1 MDKNR
6 DILEQEALRKRPFTV
21 PEGYFDALK
30 ERLGAIPR
38 EAEPVA
44 EKPVAHLLE
53 PIQKPKESAQK
64 GWIRPAMVWA
74 AGVAALL
81 AVGVWVFS
89 RSGAPADP
97 SALEVLSYEEMAYSD
112 LIPRT
117 DPYIYFADEVEQPE
131 DPEREEII
139 DYLLQNPLY

>member
-1 MDKNR
+1 MDKKR

-21 PEGYFDALK
+21 PEGYFDALQ

-38 EAEPVA
+38 EAAASEPARLKDSA
-44 EKPVAHLLE
+44 EKR
-53 PIQKPKESAQK
+53 
-64 GWIRPAMVWA
+64 WIRPAMVWA
-74 AGVAALL
+74 AGIAALL

-89 RSGAPADP
+89 GSGAPADP

-117 DPYIYFADEVEQPE
+117 DPYIYYADEAEQPE
-131 DPEREEII
+131 DTEREEII
-139 DYLLQNPLY
+139 DYLLQNKNY

>member
-1 MDKNR
+1 MDKKR

-21 PEGYFDALK
+21 PKGYFDALQ

-38 EAEPVA
+38 EAAASEPARLMDSA
-44 EKPVAHLLE
+44 ERRWV
-53 PIQKPKESAQK
+53 
-64 GWIRPAMVWA
+64 RPAMVWA
-74 AGVAALL
+74 AGIAALL

-89 RSGAPADP
+89 DTGAPADP

-117 DPYIYFADEVEQPE
+117 DPYIYYADEAEQPE
-131 DPEREEII
+131 DTEREEII
-139 DYLLQNPLY
+139 DYLLQNKNY

>member
-21 PEGYFDALK
+21 PEGYFDALQ

-38 EAEPVA
+38 EAAASEPARLMDSA
-44 EKPVAHLLE
+44 ERRWVC
-53 PIQKPKESAQK
+53 
-64 GWIRPAMVWA
+64 PAMVWA

-117 DPYIYFADEVEQPE
+117 DPYIYYADEAEQPE
-131 DPEREEII
+131 DTEREEII
-139 DYLLQNPLY
+139 DYLLQNKNY